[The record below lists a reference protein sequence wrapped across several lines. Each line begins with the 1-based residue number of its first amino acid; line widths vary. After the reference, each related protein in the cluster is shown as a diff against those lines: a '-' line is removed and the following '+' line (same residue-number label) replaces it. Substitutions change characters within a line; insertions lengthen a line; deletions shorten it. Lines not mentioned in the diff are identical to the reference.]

1 MQPFDALSIRAVLK
15 EARPLI
21 VNRKIEKI
29 LQIGRDELLLLL
41 RGKTGTNSLF
51 ISAQSVHGRI
61 CLLKPNIANAPK
73 NAHNPEADR
82 YVSRYGA
89 NNIPNFCLL
98 LRKHLAGAT
107 LIAAEQP
114 QGERIVD
121 FVFSA
126 LDEVGSASIKILTAE
141 IMGRHSNLIFWDK
154 ATGKIITASHVVTKD
169 MSRQRE
175 VAPGLSYERPP
186 SQDRPS
192 LYSLSKEVLFD
203 CFSNFK
209 QDPSKFAT
217 LEQWLIQTFT
227 GAGRHLC
234 EELVLAAGLP
244 SDAAGAAKASHE
256 QLERLWRIVEGMQ
269 RDTDKD
275 TDKDTSKDS
284 TNAETVTTSLRPFM
298 FNDLSRYSVRGLY
311 PHNPNDVKEFPA
323 VNDMV
328 EEYFRQCEYQ
338 EQLNQLRERLK
349 ADLSLEIG
357 KLESRIK
364 TAAEH
369 VLQTSSIE
377 DLKRSGDLLLAH
389 MTEIKAGQELLVAE
403 NIFDDKGG
411 KIEIKLN
418 PLLSVSQN
426 AQHYYRQ
433 YAKVRSRNQTASRSI
448 EEAKERRQLME
459 QRLLQVGKAESIFE
473 LKTIKEQLTGKKPQ
487 DLQQALRGAGKASGG
502 GAKQNRAGGKSK
514 RTEKLITLNS
524 SDGWTIYVGRNRM
537 ENDYLLSRLAQPNDL
552 WFHVLGQGGA
562 HVLIRIPSSKQE
574 PPAKT
579 IEEAAQIA
587 ARLSKAGQGS
597 KVRVVYTQCKYV
609 RKIANEKP
617 GVVRYENER
626 TLEIDTAKPMPKAM
640 KQLFDRNAPNR

>member
-154 ATGKIITASHVVTKD
+154 ASGKIITSSHVVTKD

-192 LYSLSKEVLFD
+192 LYSLSKEVLFA

-244 SDAAGAAKASHE
+244 SDAVSAAKASDE
-256 QLERLWRIVEGMQ
+256 QLERLWHIVEGMQ
-269 RDTDKD
+269 RDTDKE
-275 TDKDTSKDS
+275 SA
-284 TNAETVTTSLRPFM
+284 NAETVTTSLRPFM

-311 PHNPNDVKEFPA
+311 PHKKDEVKEFPA

-403 NIFDDKGG
+403 NIFDERGG
-411 KIEIKLN
+411 QIEIKLN

-448 EEAKERRQLME
+448 QEAKERRQLME

-487 DLQQALRGAGKASGG
+487 DLQHSLKGAGKASGG
-502 GAKQNRAGGKSK
+502 GSKQNRAGGKSK

-597 KVRVVYTQCKYV
+597 KVRVVYTQCKHV

-640 KQLFDRNAPNR
+640 KQLFERNAPNR